1 MDKFLVRASAI
12 LINVYLPITLICSL
26 NGMDISVYDYI
37 CSSSIMFGLVLSV
50 LAHSQGKYHCKWIRG
65 LCYNS
70 AAVPAVGYID
80 ASYSIFDD
88 AISFIIAIAS
98 VWSIGVI
105 ITLALAVKHFYKVK
119 KVTKGRYEELRPIK
133 CNCTRK
139 D

>member
-1 MDKFLVRASAI
+1 MQFQYYVRSCIVGIGSFSRKISLQMDK
-12 LINVYLPITLICSL
+12 
-26 NGMDISVYDYI
+26 
-37 CSSSIMFGLVLSV
+37 
-50 LAHSQGKYHCKWIRG
+50 G